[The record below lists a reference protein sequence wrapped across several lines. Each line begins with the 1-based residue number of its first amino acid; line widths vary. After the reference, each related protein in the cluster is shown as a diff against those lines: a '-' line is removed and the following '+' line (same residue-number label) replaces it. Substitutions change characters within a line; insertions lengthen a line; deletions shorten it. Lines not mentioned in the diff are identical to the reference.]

1 MKAKLQ
7 ELEMERSKI
16 TDIHQKSSSETTQK
30 IQDFENEIAE
40 LKQENKTL
48 MDQFQDVESTKSA
61 QIAELQIKIK
71 ELQDKFESSTL
82 NVAKLED
89 EKRVIEESYKQNS
102 KQSEENFK
110 EIQEALVNEKA
121 ELEIK
126 FKEKE
131 QELLVIF
138 FFSKTCDESFS

>member
-138 FFSKTCDESFS
+138 FFFKNM